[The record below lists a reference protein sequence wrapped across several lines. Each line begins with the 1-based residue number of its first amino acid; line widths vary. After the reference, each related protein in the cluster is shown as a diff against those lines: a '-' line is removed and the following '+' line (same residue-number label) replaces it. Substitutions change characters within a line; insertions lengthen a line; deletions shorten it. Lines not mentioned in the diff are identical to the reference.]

1 MSPEL
6 IESIINTV
14 TTVVAILVGL
24 APLLSAFIKWLQPRT
39 QGKRIDVLE
48 SYALRVV
55 EAVEQNGNLLPS
67 DKKKLA
73 MTKLAEYVNDSP
85 LGFKVTDEQLS
96 DLIESAVNKLS
107 DATTPGV
114 KKETKAE
121 VPVNTPTSD
130 FTLTEDQKK
139 ALDHF
144 VEIEIDE

>member
-39 QGKRIDVLE
+39 QGKRIDILE

-55 EAVEQNGNLLPS
+55 QAVEQNGNLLPS

-73 MTKLAEYVNDSP
+73 MTKLAEYINASP

-107 DATTPGV
+107 DTATPGT
-114 KKETKAE
+114 KKDVTAE
-121 VPVNTPTSD
+121 SPVTTPTSD

>member
-6 IESIINTV
+6 IDSIINTV

-39 QGKRIDVLE
+39 QGKRINVLE
-48 SYALRVV
+48 AYALRVV
-55 EAVEQNGNLLPS
+55 QAVEQNGNLLPS

-73 MTKLAEYVNDSP
+73 MTKLAEYVNASP

-107 DATTPGV
+107 DTVTPGT
-114 KKETKAE
+114 KKDATVE
-121 VPVNTPTSD
+121 VPVTTPTSD
-130 FTLTEDQKK
+130 FTMTEDQKK